1 MEDIEDYLSSSRLAT
16 DKIRAGLKL
25 VGEEEENL
33 KALRAQLAKIK
44 KIREEQLK
52 KDELISQ
59 LKEKVVILEYDR
71 SSALK
76 QNTDLQEIMS
86 ERINTLE
93 RYLTEKEV
101 TEKQYQ
107 GRIITLEYQIREYNI
122 LQEELE
128 LERQR

>member
-71 SSALK
+71 LSALK